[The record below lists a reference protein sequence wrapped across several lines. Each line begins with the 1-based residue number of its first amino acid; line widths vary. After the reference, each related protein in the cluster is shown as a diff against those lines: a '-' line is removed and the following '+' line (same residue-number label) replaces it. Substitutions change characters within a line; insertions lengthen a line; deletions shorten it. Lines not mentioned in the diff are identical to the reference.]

1 MQIKISGHGIE
12 VTPALRDYVQQK
24 TAKLEEFFNS
34 IQKVEVVLDARQIYD
49 AERRQVA
56 EVRAWLAGK
65 KIIQAKEGGKD
76 MYAAIDLVM
85 QEVKKQIEKH
95 KEKLG
100 HEKIRKTRKWKIL
113 SHLKIPGVSSF
124 LSGSKEL

>member
-1 MQIKISGHGIE
+1 MQIKITGHGVE
-12 VTPALRDYVQQK
+12 VTPSLRDYAQQK
-24 TAKLEEFFNS
+24 TAKLEEFFGG
-34 IQKVEVVLDARQIYD
+34 IQKVELVLDARQIYD

-65 KIIQAKEGGKD
+65 KVVQAKEGGKD

-85 QEVKKQIEKH
+85 AEVRKQVEKH

-100 HEKIRKTRKWKIL
+100 RERIRTTRKQKIIAR
-113 SHLKIPGVSSF
+113 LKSLGLPF
-124 LSGSKEL
+124 FGSRQEL